1 MAEISIKVL
10 DQNGKTLAVSRGE
23 NEANLVYSE
32 AYQEGDRIIVDT
44 FDKNDHYWIQVDDA
58 LGHSLMFL
66 KEGTFAYPIPFGSKR
81 INLSPKA
88 FSGSKHLLHVRK
100 ARPFEYLAYRNL
112 SQNVN
117 DHHDN
122 SKAFPHASANVET
135 RGESVFAAMNAVD
148 GVTAAA
154 SHGEWPY
161 QSWGINQRPD
171 AELTLDFGRLIT
183 MDRIVF
189 YLRADFPHDNWWER
203 VTIEFSD
210 GSEQEFALTRT
221 GEAQEFCIEPKS
233 ILWLKMKNMKKADE
247 PSPFPALTQIEV
259 YGKEAD

>member
-23 NEANLVYSE
+23 NEANLVYS
-32 AYQEGDRIIVDT
+32 AGYQEGDRIIVDT

-135 RGESVFAAMNAVD
+135 RGEAVFAARNAVD
-148 GVTAAA
+148 GMYANT
-154 SHGEWPY
+154 SHGRYPY
-161 QSWGINQRPD
+161 QSWGINRDPN
-171 AELTLDFGRLIT
+171 AALTVDFGREVVIRELRLT
-183 MDRIVF
+183 
-189 YLRADFPHDNWWER
+189 LRADYPHDNYWVSGA
-203 VTIEFSD
+203 VTFDD
-210 GSEQEFALTRT
+210 GSKEVLKLEKSEKPQCFKIKEKKVKSFVLDKLIKAE
-221 GEAQEFCIEPKS
+221 GE
-233 ILWLKMKNMKKADE
+233 
-247 PSPFPALTQIEV
+247 SPFPALTQIEAWGV
-259 YGKEAD
+259 EA